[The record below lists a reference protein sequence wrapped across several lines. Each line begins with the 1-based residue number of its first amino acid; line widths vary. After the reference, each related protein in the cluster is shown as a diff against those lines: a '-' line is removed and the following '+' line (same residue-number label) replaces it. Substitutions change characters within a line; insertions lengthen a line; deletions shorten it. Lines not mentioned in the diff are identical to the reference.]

1 MYYILM
7 GETMSSLVT
16 QALIVPAEGKSL
28 EQIQSE
34 MEEYPWWIQIICS
47 KVTMIAGVGLILFGV
62 IFKKQIEEL
71 KFVSYLFICIVIV
84 FISLL
89 VTELV

>member
-1 MYYILM
+1 
-7 GETMSSLVT
+7 
-16 QALIVPAEGKSL
+16 
-28 EQIQSE
+28 
-34 MEEYPWWIQIICS
+34 
-47 KVTMIAGVGLILFGV
+47 MIACVGLILFGV